1 MKIFSCSRPSTSEHP
16 VALLPAAGK
25 QNSRSLLRST
35 RTLGTS
41 HFCSV
46 GCVKGISA
54 APLGCVKET
63 NPRLVIAAV
72 GHPLLPTTGRE
83 REQKLAALRA
93 GGGGLLL
100 RGTPDL
106 RRGANTLALLVAERA
121 RSASGRAGYRVSPL
135 GISGHPGYILAARVP
150 RVPRVSGG
158 PPGIYPRYLP
168 WGVPWVSRVPRVP
181 RVPRV
186 YNCAWV

>member
-54 APLGCVKET
+54 ASLGCVKET

-72 GHPLLPTTGRE
+72 GHPLLPTAGRE
-83 REQKLAALRA
+83 RDQKLAALRA

-106 RRGANTLALLVAERA
+106 RRGANTLALLVAD
-121 RSASGRAGYRVSPL
+121 SGRASKERRQAAP
-135 GISGHPGYILAARVP
+135 GIPPGYIGASRVYP
-150 RVPRVSGG
+150 GRPGTPG
-158 PPGIYPRYLP
+158 TPGIRGASGYLP
-168 WGVPWVSRVPRVP
+168 QVSALGGTPGIP
-181 RVPRV
+181 GIPGTPGTPGI
-186 YNCAWV
+186 

>member
-16 VALLPAAGK
+16 VALLPAAGR

-54 APLGCVKET
+54 ASLGCVKET

-106 RRGANTLALLVAERA
+106 RRGANTLALASRRA
-121 RSASGRAGYRVSPL
+121 SKEQQAGR
-135 GISGHPGYILAARVP
+135 PGYIGASRVYP
-150 RVPRVSGG
+150 GRPGTPGTPGIREASGYLPRVSALGG
-158 PPGIYPRYLP
+158 IPGIPGIP
-168 WGVPWVSRVPRVP
+168 GTPGTPGI
-181 RVPRV
+181 
-186 YNCAWV
+186 

>member
-54 APLGCVKET
+54 ASLGCVKET

-72 GHPLLPTTGRE
+72 GHPLLPTAGRE
-83 REQKLAALRA
+83 RDQKLAALRA

-106 RRGANTLALLVAERA
+106 RRGANTLALASRA
-121 RSASGRAGYRVSPL
+121 SKEQQAGL

-158 PPGIYPRYLP
+158 APGIYPRYLP
-168 WGVPWVSRVPRVP
+168 WGVPRVSRVSRVPRVS
-181 RVPRV
+181 RVSRV
-186 YNCAWV
+186 CNHTRV

>member
-1 MKIFSCSRPSTSEHP
+1 M
-16 VALLPAAGK
+16 ALLPAAGR

-35 RTLGTS
+35 RALGTS

-54 APLGCVKET
+54 ASLGCVKET

-72 GHPLLPTTGRE
+72 GHPLLPTAGRE
-83 REQKLAALRA
+83 RDQKLAALRA

-106 RRGANTLALLVAERA
+106 RRGANTLALASRA
-121 RSASGRAGYRVSPL
+121 SKE
-135 GISGHPGYILAARVP
+135 
-150 RVPRVSGG
+150 
-158 PPGIYPRYLP
+158 
-168 WGVPWVSRVPRVP
+168 
-181 RVPRV
+181 
-186 YNCAWV
+186 

>member
-54 APLGCVKET
+54 ASLGCVKET

-72 GHPLLPTTGRE
+72 GHPLLPTAGRE
-83 REQKLAALRA
+83 RDQKLAALRA

-121 RSASGRAGYRVSPL
+121 RSAVRPRRVSPL
-135 GISGHPGYILAARVP
+135 GISGHPGYILAARVS
-150 RVPRVSGG
+150 RVSRVSG
-158 PPGIYPRYLP
+158 PTPGIHPGYPPR
-168 WGVPWVSRVPRVP
+168 GVSRVPRAP
-181 RVPRV
+181 RAPRV
-186 YNCAWV
+186 YNSTWV

>member
-16 VALLPAAGK
+16 VALLPAAGR

-54 APLGCVKET
+54 ASLGCVKET

-121 RSASGRAGYRVSPL
+121 RSAVRPRRVSPL

-168 WGVPWVSRVPRVP
+168 WGVPRVSRVSRVP

-186 YNCAWV
+186 YNCTWV